1 MSTNVSKQ
9 KREDL
14 LAKIKAIRTYIAT
27 APQDENTAN
36 LLAYLS
42 ELEKDVGAKK
52 YGLVFE
58 EHREEID
65 EVLSTHTPVL
75 TEDGSLFIDNGGQMN
90 FLIEGDNLAS
100 LQLLEKTHKGKIDLI
115 YIDPPYNTGN
125 RDFIYDDAF
134 VDKTD
139 LFSHSKWLSF
149 IERRL
154 RLAKKLLSASG
165 AIFISI
171 DDNEEAALK
180 LLCDDIFGE
189 NCFVANISWQR
200 TYSIRNDSKGIPL
213 EVEHILVYSKSESW
227 QPNKLP
233 RTAKMDASYSNPDG
247 DRCAWMSG
255 SPIASD
261 AKTHQGMVYAIQHP
275 LTGKLLYPN
284 VTAHWRYSQEQM
296 LEYMNGWCEYT
307 LRDLHDEEKRAEIC
321 GVSVDEVRKDVKAIV
336 LAKSFEE
343 SYEKAKIVLGNGPW
357 PRFYF
362 TNGGKGGIRRKVYAD
377 SVGGRIATNY
387 WMYDEVGHTDEAKKE
402 LKAIFDGNIPFDTP
416 KPIRLLDRIL
426 HIGSQDDSIILDF
439 FAGSGSTGQ
448 AVMNYNA
455 TNEGS
460 NRRFIL
466 CTNNENNIC
475 REVTYERIKRVI
487 DKEGYAASLKYFKV
501 DYIPVSERM
510 YYEYADELL
519 THIRELVELE
529 NGINFTGNAE
539 VGIVL
544 TEDELAEFIANDE
557 AFAKCRKL
565 YMGHDLL
572 PDEEQEKILRARGV
586 EISIIPDY
594 YYRDLQEG

>member
-1 MSTNVSKQ
+1 MSTNISKQ

-189 NCFVANISWQR
+189 NCFAANISWQR

-343 SYEKAKIVLGNGPW
+343 SYEKAKIVLDNGPW

-519 THIRELVELE
+519 AHIRELVELE

-544 TEDELAEFIANDE
+544 TEDELAEFIANGE

>member
-65 EVLSTHTPVL
+65 EVLATHTPVL

-343 SYEKAKIVLGNGPW
+343 SYEKAKIVLDNGPW

-439 FAGSGSTGQ
+439 FAGSGSTAQ

-501 DYIPVSERM
+501 DYIPVSDRM

-519 THIRELVELE
+519 GSIRELVELE

-544 TEDELAEFIANDE
+544 TEDELAAFIQNGE

-565 YMGHDLL
+565 YMGHNLL
-572 PDEEQEKILRARGV
+572 PDEEQEKILRSRGI